1 MELASKM
8 GRWDTPKEPSIEDIL
23 QEIDMWKRDI
33 EDSRSRRKWALG
45 SESKRIDDM
54 IEHAKRMLRDLYARN
69 FHRLQF
75 PDLDNPMTDLSEKE
89 KEKWK

>member
-23 QEIDMWKRDI
+23 QEIDMWQKDI
-33 EDSRSRRKWALG
+33 AMSQSRRKQAFA
-45 SESKRIDDM
+45 SEADRLDSK
-54 IEHAKRMLRDLYARN
+54 IEHAKQRLRDLYARN

-75 PDLDNPMTDLSEKE
+75 PDLDNPMTDLSDDE

>member
-1 MELASKM
+1 M

-23 QEIDMWKRDI
+23 QEIDMWQKDI
-33 EDSRSRRKWALG
+33 AMSQSRRKQAFA
-45 SESKRIDDM
+45 SEADRLDSM
-54 IEHAKRMLRDLYARN
+54 IEHAKQRLRDLYARN

-75 PDLDNPMTDLSEKE
+75 PDLDNPMTDLSDEE

>member
-23 QEIDMWKRDI
+23 QDIDTLQKAI
-33 EDSRSRRKWALG
+33 AISRSRRKWALG
-45 SESKRIDDM
+45 SESKRIDAM
-54 IEHAKRMLRDLYARN
+54 IVHHKQMLRDLYARN

-75 PDLDNPMTDLSEKE
+75 PDLDNPMTDLSDEE

>member
-1 MELASKM
+1 MELTSKM

-75 PDLDNPMTDLSEKE
+75 PDLDNPMTDLSDEEKE
-89 KEKWK
+89 KFK

>member
-23 QEIDMWKRDI
+23 QEIDMWRKDI
-33 EDSRSRRKWALG
+33 QMSQHRIKQAFASEADRLDSK
-45 SESKRIDDM
+45 
-54 IEHAKRMLRDLYARN
+54 IEHAKQMLRDLYARN

-75 PDLDNPMTDLSEKE
+75 PDLDNPMTDLSDEE

>member
-1 MELASKM
+1 M

-33 EDSRSRRKWALG
+33 AISRSRRKWAFS
-45 SESKRIDDM
+45 SESERIDAM
-54 IEHAKRMLRDLYARN
+54 IEHAKQMLRDLYARN

>member
-1 MELASKM
+1 M

-23 QEIDMWKRDI
+23 QEIDMWQKDI
-33 EDSRSRRKWALG
+33 AMSQSRRKQAFA
-45 SESKRIDDM
+45 SEADRLDSM
-54 IEHAKRMLRDLYARN
+54 IEHAKQRLRDLYARN

-75 PDLDNPMTDLSEKE
+75 PDLDNPMTDLSDDE

>member
-1 MELASKM
+1 MELTSKM

-33 EDSRSRRKWALG
+33 AISRSRRKWALG
-45 SESKRIDDM
+45 SESKTIDDR
-54 IEHAKRMLRDLYARN
+54 IEYEKQMLRDLYARN